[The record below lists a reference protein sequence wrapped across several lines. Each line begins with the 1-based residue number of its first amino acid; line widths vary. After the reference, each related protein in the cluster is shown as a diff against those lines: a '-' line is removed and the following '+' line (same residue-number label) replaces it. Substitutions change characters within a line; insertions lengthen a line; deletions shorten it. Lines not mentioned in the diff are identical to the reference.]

1 MADAREEVEPPPSWA
16 TAALT
21 RMGGHWGH
29 PEWYEEHLDRRLPL
43 VPRMLDAMLQ
53 ACPPLSKGH
62 SVCDLLADKANVL
75 KAAFRSE
82 PYLDIMVASN
92 IQGWAKKCF
101 PAFESVSGKLRQKW

>member
-1 MADAREEVEPPPSWA
+1 MADAREEVEPLPPWA
-16 TAALT
+16 AAALT

-62 SVCDLLADKANVL
+62 SVCDLLAGKSLDKSCSQ
-75 KAAFRSE
+75 R
-82 PYLDIMVASN
+82 
-92 IQGWAKKCF
+92 
-101 PAFESVSGKLRQKW
+101 